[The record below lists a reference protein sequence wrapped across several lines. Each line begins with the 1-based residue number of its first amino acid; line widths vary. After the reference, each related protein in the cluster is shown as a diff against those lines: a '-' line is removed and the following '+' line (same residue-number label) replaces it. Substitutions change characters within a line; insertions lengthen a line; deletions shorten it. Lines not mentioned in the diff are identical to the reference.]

1 MANDVAVVVEK
12 LFPAVLGKQVAKGEK
27 KYGVRLHT
35 WNGRDAA
42 QDVRE
47 ELVDGFQY
55 LTQLTMERDEYVRA
69 LTFFA
74 EKYGFWLEIPLEMR
88 KNMELVHGKE
98 CKVD

>member
-1 MANDVAVVVEK
+1 MADDVAVVVSE
-12 LFPAVLGKQVAKGEK
+12 LFPVVLDKQVAKGEK

-42 QDVRE
+42 QDARE

-74 EKYGFWLEIPLEMR
+74 MKYGFWQEIPVEMQ
-88 KNMELVHGKE
+88 KNMELIDGEKR
-98 CKVD
+98 